1 MQDLCKQGVIKAIGV
16 SNFYPD
22 RLVDLIDYNEVT
34 EMTRVASTC
43 LTSGKPVVCGAV
55 AVAAACAVV
64 NPCGLARV
72 PVWADR
78 SAVISRPLGSSTR
91 CSSRSPA
98 ATPAR

>member
-43 LTSGKPVVCGAV
+43 LTSGKPVVCGAA

-64 NPCGLARV
+64 NPCGLAPGAGV
-72 PVWADR
+72 G
-78 SAVISRPLGSSTR
+78 RPLGGDQPS
-91 CSSRSPA
+91 A
-98 ATPAR
+98 GL